1 MAMTMLTGN
10 ADEADVMIEIN
21 TTPLIDVMLV
31 LLIMLI
37 LTIPIQTN
45 AVKLDMPTGAPPS
58 QPRTPPV
65 VQIDIAADG
74 AIAWNGETL
83 SSREQLETLAR
94 RRRRPRADRTA
105 FAARQRRYRA
115 VAMVMASRRLGANR
129 IAARG
134 QRAVHAVT
142 AFITEPSCS
151 TPTPTCSPWRLGSPS
166 DSPAATPGFRFSR
179 YS

>member
-1 MAMTMLTGN
+1 MAMTMPTGN

-45 AVKLDMPTGAPPS
+45 AVKLDMPTGAPPP
-58 QPRTPPV
+58 QPRTPPM

-83 SSREQLETLAR
+83 NSREQLETHLHDVAVDPEPTELHL
-94 RRRRPRADRTA
+94 RPDK
-105 FAARQRRYRA
+105 AAPYRA
-115 VAMVMASRRLGANR
+115 VAMVMASAQRLGATR
-129 IAARG
+129 IG
-134 QRAVHAVT
+134 LVGNEQ
-142 AFITEPSCS
+142 FMQ
-151 TPTPTCSPWRLGSPS
+151 
-166 DSPAATPGFRFSR
+166 
-179 YS
+179 